1 MCYKFA
7 EENLSWN
14 EAQSNCE
21 SENGHLA
28 TVNSRYVLLFV
39 TIFIY
44 LFFVYFDYVFK
55 ELLHSFSLPPLKSQ
69 LKYDGEW
76 I

>member
-14 EAQSNCE
+14 EAQANCE

-28 TVNSRYVLLFV
+28 TVNSRYVLLLV

-44 LFFVYFDYVFK
+44 VFFCV
-55 ELLHSFSLPPLKSQ
+55 
-69 LKYDGEW
+69 

>member
-14 EAQSNCE
+14 EAQANCE

-28 TVNSRYVLLFV
+28 TVNSRYVLLLVTYVLLLV

-44 LFFVYFDYVFK
+44 LFFCV
-55 ELLHSFSLPPLKSQ
+55 L
-69 LKYDGEW
+69 
-76 I
+76 

>member
-14 EAQSNCE
+14 EAQTNCE

-28 TVNSRYVLLFV
+28 TVNSRYVLLLV
-39 TIFIY
+39 TVFIY
-44 LFFVYFDYVFK
+44 LFFVVYFDYVIK
-55 ELLHSFSLPPLKSQ
+55 ELLHSFSLPPLKSLQ
-69 LKYDGEW
+69 L
-76 I
+76 

>member
-14 EAQSNCE
+14 EAQANCE

-28 TVNSRYVLLFV
+28 TVNSRYVLLLV
-39 TIFIY
+39 TVFIY
-44 LFFVYFDYVFK
+44 LFFVVYFDYVFK
-55 ELLHSFSLPPLKSQ
+55 EAFIFTSSFEIISTLV
-69 LKYDGEW
+69 
-76 I
+76 